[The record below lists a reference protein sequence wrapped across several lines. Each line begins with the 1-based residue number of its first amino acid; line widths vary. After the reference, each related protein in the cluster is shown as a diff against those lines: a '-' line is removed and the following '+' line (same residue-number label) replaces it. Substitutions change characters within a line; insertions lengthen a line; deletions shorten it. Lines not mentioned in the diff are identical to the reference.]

1 MIKITADSTC
11 DLSLEL
17 TKELNIK
24 IIPVHI
30 VIDDMVYSDNID
42 IFPKDIFQYVE
53 HDKKVCKTAA
63 INVYEYENVFKSLQG
78 TCDAIIH
85 IALGS
90 SFSSCYQNAMTAS
103 QEFSNVYVI
112 DSANLSTGSG
122 YLVYKVSEMIN
133 NGMKPNEICEKIKEY
148 IPEVDVSFIIDKLD
162 YLYNGGRCS
171 GIELVGTKLL
181 RIKPC
186 IEVISGEM
194 KVGKKYRGSFE
205 YDVMNYLKDRFNDQ
219 KNSDKSLLFITY
231 TTCNNE
237 LIETIKNVITSNYDF
252 KKIIVTTAGC
262 TISAHCGENTLGL
275 IFKRTN
281 SKS

>member
-11 DLSLEL
+11 DLSLDLIE
-17 TKELNIK
+17 ELNIQ

-30 VIDDMVYSDNID
+30 VIDDKVYSDNLD
-42 IFPKDIFQYVE
+42 IFPNDIFKYVE
-53 HDKKVCKTAA
+53 DDKKVCKTAA
-63 INVYEYENVFKSLQG
+63 VNVYEYESVFKSLQA
-78 TCDAIIH
+78 TSDAIIH
-85 IALGS
+85 IGLGS
-90 SFSSCYQNAMTAS
+90 AFSSCYQNAMIAS
-103 QEFSNVYVI
+103 QGFDNVYVI

-122 YLVYKVSEMIN
+122 YLVYKISEMIN
-133 NGMKPNEICEKIKEY
+133 NGMKPNDICERIKEY
-148 IPEVDVSFIIDKLD
+148 IPNLDVSFILDKLD

-171 GIELVGTKLL
+171 GIELAGTRIL

-186 IEVISGEM
+186 IEVIAGAM

-205 YDVMNYLKDRFNDQ
+205 YDVRNYLKDRLADTSNI
-219 KNSDKSLLFITY
+219 DKSLIFITY
-231 TTCNNE
+231 TACSHELVETVKNIINN
-237 LIETIKNVITSNYDF
+237 NYDF

-262 TISAHCGENTLGL
+262 TISAHCGPNTLGI